1 MSQQKAL
8 QDPMNVDVTEAIQ
21 CRCANGDVWGVDG
34 VPCNYP
40 TLTDAIQAANEFLAD
55 TFASGLGYT
64 EEDIEVILG
73 DTVLSLS
80 EARQQL
86 MAITLQEAGDVLEA
100 IAVHGEYSV
109 DALVDLAK
117 SCRVSLRN
125 YRAS

>member
-1 MSQQKAL
+1 MSEQMTV
-8 QDPMNVDVTEAIQ
+8 QDPMNVDAAEAIQ
-21 CRCANGDVWGVDG
+21 CRCVNGDLWAVDG
-34 VPCNYP
+34 VPCIYP
-40 TLTDAIQAANEFLAD
+40 TLTDAIQAANEFLAV
-55 TFASGLGYT
+55 TFASGLAYADD
-64 EEDIEVILG
+64 DIEVILG
-73 DTVLSLS
+73 DNVLSLS

-109 DALVDLAK
+109 DTLVDLAK